1 MQSAILAA
9 GGVPPLLRLIREG
22 SAASQEAASR
32 AIWHLCAS
40 LESQGVLV
48 ACGAVEELVALS
60 RNGSP
65 AAQDTAAA
73 VITSCICTV

>member
-1 MQSAILAA
+1 
-9 GGVPPLLRLIREG
+9 
-22 SAASQEAASR
+22 
-32 AIWHLCAS
+32 
-40 LESQGVLV
+40 VLV

-73 VITSCICTV
+73 VISDLAPGAILER